1 MIHDR
6 ATALDELVTDQR
18 FGADELPVLRAV
30 VTHCATL
37 AGAGIEYRDLLVFAV
52 HEVAESIATDP
63 GPEVRVVI
71 SRPDDTTLVCRIA
84 EDGTGRPANGTGT
97 ATRPGRGVGA
107 GAGAAAGS
115 DGPRLRWS
123 SGELSE
129 CLRIDTR
136 AGCTTVTLSL
146 PDDRPAARPVRSPVA
161 GPEPAPEHRG
171 ARESPPAGQ

>member
-52 HEVAESIATDP
+52 HEVAESIVTAP
-63 GPEVRVVI
+63 GPDVRVVI

-84 EDGTGRPANGTGT
+84 EDGAGRPA
-97 ATRPGRGVGA
+97 VGPQT
-107 GAGAAAGS
+107 GAAIGT

-123 SGELSE
+123 GGELSE

-136 AGCTTVTLSL
+136 AGCTTVTLCL
-146 PDDRPAARPVRSPVA
+146 PGDRSAAS
-161 GPEPAPEHRG
+161 PAPASAPTSEHVG
-171 ARESPPAGQ
+171 ARESPGGQ